1 MDTLSRSLKKGEL
14 APVYYL
20 HGPEE
25 VLKSE
30 ALHALLDQA
39 LEPGL
44 RGFDLD
50 QRSVAQLDPEQ
61 IHALCNTLPMMA
73 ERRVVVLR
81 EVEAWKRKTRGKA
94 EFLRYLEHP
103 SRSTIV
109 VLMQGGGEE
118 SEDKD
123 LSRSAYTVRFDPLS
137 PERAE
142 KWVLRRAGQLGVV
155 LEPEAAQHLVRA
167 VDADLATLE
176 SELAKLASLPEGRPL
191 TAKMVGDLV
200 GVRHGE
206 TLWDWRDAV
215 LNRQPGP
222 AVRLAAAV
230 LAQPGA
236 SGVRLVS
243 QLGTALV
250 GIGIARSYYDRG
262 MRGRPLED
270 GLFRMLMKHR
280 PQGLLGYRDEATRWA
295 RWAPHWPA
303 SRVRSALRAASETDI
318 ALKSTTVS
326 DEAGLITD
334 LVLRIGIPEQPEP
347 TGKPAGSQIREEAGV
362 SG

>member
-1 MDTLSRSLKKGEL
+1 VEALSRSLKKSEL

-20 HGPEE
+20 YGPEE
-25 VLKSE
+25 VLKTE
-30 ALHALLDQA
+30 ALNAILDQA

-61 IHALCNTLPMMA
+61 IYALCNTLPMMA

-81 EVEAWKRKTRGKA
+81 EIEAWKRKTKGKA

-109 VLMQGGGEE
+109 VLTQGAGEDA
-118 SEDKD
+118 EDKE

-142 KWVLRRAGQLGVV
+142 KWVLRRAGQLGMD
-155 LEPEAAQHLVRA
+155 LEPEAARHLVRA

-176 SELAKLASLPEGRPL
+176 SELAKLASLPEGQHL
-191 TAKMVGDLV
+191 TAAAVGELV

-215 LNRQPGP
+215 LDGRPGP
-222 AVRLAAAV
+222 AVKLAAAV
-230 LAQPGA
+230 LAQPGS

-262 MRGRPLED
+262 MRGRTLED
-270 GLFRMLMKHR
+270 GLFRMLLKHR
-280 PQGLLGYRDEATRWA
+280 PQGLLGYRDEAARWA
-295 RWAPHWPA
+295 RWAPDWPA

-326 DEAGLITD
+326 DELGLITG
-334 LVLRIGIPEQPEP
+334 LMLRIGILGEPER
-347 TGKPAGSQIREEAGV
+347 TGKSAGLQVREEAQV
-362 SG
+362 